1 MATLTSEG
9 SVLGPTT
16 RIVGRVT
23 GKGSLRIEG
32 TVAGGIEVTGP
43 AEIAPN
49 AAVEDNVRA
58 EALDV
63 DGTLQGDVD
72 APGPVLIRTEATARG
87 QLRGSQVS
95 IEPGSRVSVLLDT
108 AFEVEPLERSRSR

>member
-1 MATLTSEG
+1 MATITSEG

-23 GKGSLRIEG
+23 GKGSVRVEG
-32 TVAGGIEVTGP
+32 TAAGGIEVTGP
-43 AEIAPN
+43 AEIAPG
-49 AAVEDNVRA
+49 ATVEGNVRA
-58 EALDV
+58 ETLDLG
-63 DGTLQGDVD
+63 GTLQGDVD
-72 APGPVLIRTEATARG
+72 AAGPVLIRAEATARG

-108 AFEVEPLERSRSR
+108 AFEVEPLERPRTR